1 MPYGVN
7 IKYKNVGMKVHE
19 LAGCDGEEEWQLDAW
34 KAGASQIPMG
44 GGAAVCVKGVG
55 GGSRRFENFRRGPRR
70 GKMVR
75 GILWRR
81 EHKAA
86 VVARKVGVRP
96 LLEARERSR
105 SRES

>member
-1 MPYGVN
+1 M
-7 IKYKNVGMKVHE
+7 
-19 LAGCDGEEEWQLDAW
+19 AASCGEGWGIANSNGW
-34 KAGASQIPMG
+34 WSG
-44 GGAAVCVKGVG
+44 GLRKGVG

-81 EHKAA
+81 ERKAA
-86 VVARKVGVRP
+86 MVARKVGMRP

>member
-1 MPYGVN
+1 MQWRRRVVAICMEGWGIATSN
-7 IKYKNVGMKVHE
+7 G
-19 LAGCDGEEEWQLDAW
+19 WW
-34 KAGASQIPMG
+34 SG
-44 GGAAVCVKGVG
+44 GLRKGVG
-55 GGSRRFENFRRGPRR
+55 GGSRRFENFHRGPRR

-81 EHKAA
+81 ERKAA
-86 VVARKVGVRP
+86 VVDWKVGVRP

>member
-1 MPYGVN
+1 MAASC
-7 IKYKNVGMKVHE
+7 M
-19 LAGCDGEEEWQLDAW
+19 DGWRIATSNGWWSDGLR
-34 KAGASQIPMG
+34 
-44 GGAAVCVKGVG
+44 KGVG
-55 GGSRRFENFRRGPRR
+55 GGCRRFENFRRGPRR

-81 EHKAA
+81 ERKEA